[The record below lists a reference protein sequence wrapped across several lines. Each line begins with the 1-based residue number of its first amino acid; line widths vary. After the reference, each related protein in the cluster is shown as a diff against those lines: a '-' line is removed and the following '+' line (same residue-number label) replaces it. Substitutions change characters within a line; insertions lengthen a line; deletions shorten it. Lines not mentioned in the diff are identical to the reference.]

1 MIRIGFQFFGG
12 RGSSGNGKGG
22 AGGGGAATAQQPTV
36 HTDALGFKDYD
47 AADYHQLYN
56 GKGYYN
62 QQDLNNPNKA
72 GLNQAIEGYIEAHS
86 MPGSLYS
93 KSQILNYAMKTNQ
106 PLTKS
111 QQKMKA
117 ELEGGMHNL
126 GYNLTLTRFARNDFM
141 ENLFGGG
148 WFGFKQVLWYE
159 GK

>member
-1 MIRIGFQFFGG
+1 MIRICLQFFGG

-72 GLNQAIEGYIEAHS
+72 GLNQAIEGYIEAHP

-106 PLTKS
+106 PLTKI
-111 QQKMKA
+111 
-117 ELEGGMHNL
+117 
-126 GYNLTLTRFARNDFM
+126 
-141 ENLFGGG
+141 
-148 WFGFKQVLWYE
+148 
-159 GK
+159 